1 MNGNTSLLPE
11 FKRLMACFPGSF
23 INHNGEF
30 IAHKA
35 SNTWFD
41 LFKCKDELEIRCKVL
56 EYLSY
61 AASKG
66 QPFKAEKNNAA
77 FRDLMLKGINKY
89 LETSFSCEQMDEIYT
104 YLGGGI
110 NRKKTKRFIKS
121 GWDMSILSQKPVCG
135 ENEHA

>member
-41 LFKCKDELEIRCKVL
+41 LFKCQDEMEIRCKVI
-56 EYLSY
+56 EYISY

-66 QPFKAEKNNAA
+66 QPYRTEKNNQE

-89 LETSFSCEQMDEIYT
+89 LETAFTSEHMDKIYT

-110 NRKKTKRFIKS
+110 NRKKTRRFIKS
-121 GWDMSILSQKPVCG
+121 GWDMSILGQKPVCG